1 VNAARSSSATATTG
15 TADPAGRP
23 ACGRFAPT
31 PSGPLH
37 FGSLVAA
44 VASWLDAR
52 AQRGRWLVRIEDLDP
67 PRERPGAA
75 EDILRTLERLAL
87 SWDGPVLRQSARHEA
102 YAEALEQLARQGLV
116 NDCGCPRS
124 ALAALQV
131 NAGRASGEDLHHP
144 PRCLPRATP
153 PGPGE
158 IARRFR
164 APDAEVCFEDRVQG
178 RVCTNVAQT
187 TGDFVL
193 QRRDGLYAYQ
203 LAVVVDDEAQGV
215 TDVVRG
221 ADLLSSTPRQL
232 LLQRALG
239 LRTPRY
245 LHVPV
250 VLGPDG
256 SKLSKSADAPALAG
270 APPAAQ
276 LVAALRFLHQEP
288 PPGLADAGPSTVL
301 SWATQHWNPAAIH
314 GFAAEAPGAE
324 PPDVSTRTTEDP

>member
-52 AQRGRWLVRIEDLDP
+52 ASGGRWLVRIEDLDP

-75 EDILRTLERLAL
+75 DDILRTLERLEL
-87 SWDGPVLRQSARHEA
+87 GWDGPVLRQSTRHDA
-102 YAEALEQLARQGLV
+102 YADALDRLARAGLV
-116 NDCGCPRS
+116 NDCGCARS
-124 ALAALQV
+124 ALAALPI

-153 PGPGE
+153 AGPGE

-164 APDAEVCFEDRVQG
+164 APDHDVCFDDRAQG
-178 RVCTNVAQT
+178 RVCTNVAQS

-239 LRTPRY
+239 CRTPRY

-256 SKLSKSADAPALAG
+256 AKLSKSADAPRPDGDSPAG
-270 APPAAQ
+270 Q
-276 LVAALRFLHQEP
+276 LVAALRFLRQAP

-301 SWATQHWNPAAIH
+301 SWGTQHWNPAAIQ
-314 GFAAEAPGAE
+314 GLAAVSPGAE
-324 PPDVSTRTTEDP
+324 PPDASTRTTEDP

>member
-1 VNAARSSSATATTG
+1 MNAARSSSATATTG

-37 FGSLVAA
+37 FGSVVAA

-52 AQRGRWLVRIEDLDP
+52 AAGGRWLVRIEDLDP

-75 EDILRTLERLAL
+75 DDILRTLERLAL
-87 SWDGPVLRQSARHEA
+87 AWDGPVLRQSERNDA
-102 YAEALEQLARQGLV
+102 YAEALDRLARADLV
-116 NDCGCPRS
+116 IDCGCPRS
-124 ALAALQV
+124 ALAALPV

-153 PGPGE
+153 AGPGE
-158 IARRFR
+158 VARRFR
-164 APDAEVCFEDRVQG
+164 APDRDVCFEDRAQG

-221 ADLLSSTPRQL
+221 SDLLASTPRQL
-232 LLQRALG
+232 LLQQALG
-239 LRTPRY
+239 CHTPHY

-250 VLGPDG
+250 VVGPDG
-256 SKLSKSADAPALAG
+256 SKLSKSTDAPGLSD
-270 APPAAQ
+270 APPSVQ
-276 LVAALRFLHQEP
+276 LVSALRFLGQSP
-288 PPGLADAGPSTVL
+288 PPGLADAVPSTVL
-301 SWATQHWNPAAIH
+301 SWATQNWNPAAIR
-314 GFAAEAPGAE
+314 GLAAEAPDAAQ
-324 PPDVSTRTTEDP
+324 DVSTCTTEET

>member
-1 VNAARSSSATATTG
+1 MNAARSSSATATTG
-15 TADPAGRP
+15 IADPAGRP

-37 FGSLVAA
+37 FGSVVAA

-52 AQRGRWLVRIEDLDP
+52 AAGGRWLVRIEDLDP

-75 EDILRTLERLAL
+75 DAILRTLERLAL
-87 SWDGPVLRQSARHEA
+87 TWDGPVLRQSERSDA
-102 YAEALEQLARQGLV
+102 YAEAVARLARVDLV
-116 NDCGCPRS
+116 IDCGCPRS
-124 ALAALQV
+124 ALAALPV

-153 PGPGE
+153 AGPGE

-164 APDAEVCFEDRVQG
+164 APDLDVCFEDRAQG
-178 RVCTNVAQT
+178 RVCTNVAQA

-221 ADLLSSTPRQL
+221 ADLLYSTPRQL

-239 LRTPRY
+239 CHTLRY

-250 VLGPDG
+250 VVGPDG
-256 SKLSKSADAPALAG
+256 SKLSKSADAPGLADA
-270 APPAAQ
+270 APSVQ
-276 LVAALRFLHQEP
+276 LVSALRFLGQSP

-301 SWATQHWNPAAIH
+301 SWATQHWNPAAIR
-314 GFAAEAPGAE
+314 GLAAKAPDAE
-324 PPDVSTRTTEDP
+324 PQDVSTCTTEEP

>member
-1 VNAARSSSATATTG
+1 MNVERSSSATATTG

-23 ACGRFAPT
+23 ACGRFART

-52 AQRGRWLVRIEDLDP
+52 AAGGRWLLRIEDIDP

-75 EDILRTLERLAL
+75 DDILRALERLDLA
-87 SWDGPVLRQSARHEA
+87 WDGPVLRQSERSDA
-102 YAEALEQLARQGLV
+102 YAEALERLARADLV
-116 NDCGCPRS
+116 IDCGCPRS
-124 ALAALQV
+124 ALAALPV
-131 NAGRASGEDLHHP
+131 NSGRASGEDLHHP

-153 PGPGE
+153 AGPGE

-164 APDAEVCFEDRVQG
+164 APDLDVCFEDRAQG
-178 RVCTNVAQT
+178 RICTNVAHS

-203 LAVVVDDEAQGV
+203 LAVVVDDEAQGI

-221 ADLLSSTPRQL
+221 ADLLASTPRQL

-239 LRTPRY
+239 FQQPRY

-256 SKLSKSADAPALAG
+256 SKLSKSADAPGLAG
-270 APPAAQ
+270 AAPAAQ
-276 LVAALRFLHQEP
+276 LVAALRFLRQSP
-288 PPGLADAGPSTVL
+288 PPGLADSVPSTVL
-301 SWATQHWNPAAIH
+301 SWATQNWNPVAIH
-314 GFAAEAPGAE
+314 GIAAEAPGAQ
-324 PPDVSTRTTEDP
+324 PQHVTTRTTEDP